1 MPNARIAVN
10 SSDRIIYANRAGITT
25 DARSLLCDPKA
36 ADRPEAAAGERKVS
50 GPITIALDAMG
61 GDRAPGIVV
70 KGAEIALQ
78 RHPEVHFLL
87 FGAEDKIQPLLAKAP
102 RLRKSATLHHTSE
115 VVADD
120 DKPSSALRTGR
131 QSSMRLAIDAVADGR
146 ADGVV
151 SAGNTGALMAMAKF
165 VLKMLPGIDRPA
177 IASFFPTRRGETVM
191 LDLGANV
198 ECDAENLV
206 QFALMGDVAARTVLG
221 LIEPTV
227 GLLNV
232 GSEDLKGND
241 AVREAAARLREAVT
255 PIHFYGFVEGDDIAA
270 GTVDVVVTDG
280 FTGNI
285 AVKTAEG
292 TAKLFSEFLESAFR
306 HSLPARIGYL
316 FARGALRKL
325 RMRSDPRRYNGA
337 IFLGLSGIAVK
348 SHGSTDAFGFAN
360 AIGVAVDMKIN
371 GVLDKIR
378 VELARLN
385 AAPSAPEPAL

>member
-1 MPNARIAVN
+1 
-10 SSDRIIYANRAGITT
+10 
-25 DARSLLCDPKA
+25 
-36 ADRPEAAAGERKVS
+36 VS
-50 GPITIALDAMG
+50 EGITIALDAMG
-61 GDRAPGIVV
+61 GDHAPGMVV
-70 KGAEIALQ
+70 KGAEIALL
-78 RHPEVHFLL
+78 RHPGVHFLL
-87 FGAEDKIQPLLAKAP
+87 FGAEDEVHPLLAKLP
-102 RLRKSATLHHTSE
+102 RLGKAVTLHHTNE

-120 DKPSSALRTGR
+120 AKPSLALRTGR
-131 QSSMRLAIDAVADGR
+131 RSSMALAIEAVADGR

-151 SAGNTGALMAMAKF
+151 SAGNTGALMAIAKF

-177 IASFFPTRRGETVM
+177 IASLFPTRRGDSVM

-206 QFALMGDVAARTVLG
+206 QFALMGDVFARTVLG
-221 LIEPTV
+221 LVEPTV

-241 AVREAAARLREAVT
+241 SVRSASARLRGAVT
-255 PIHFYGFVEGDDIAA
+255 PIHFFGFIEGDDIAA

-292 TAKLFSEFLESAFR
+292 TAKLFSEFLDAAFR
-306 HSLPARIGYL
+306 HSLSARIGYL
-316 FARGALRKL
+316 FARSALRKL

-337 IFLGLSGIAVK
+337 IFLGLGGIAVK

-360 AIGVAVDMKIN
+360 AIGVAVDMKVN
-371 GVLDKIR
+371 GFLDKIR
-378 VELARLN
+378 VELARLGE
-385 AAPSAPEPAL
+385 APSAPEPAVNASR